1 MKEIIGKTIQSVL
14 VNADESRLRFVCDDG
29 PVTFE
34 VEGDC
39 CSNSWFA
46 DLIGYQALVRH
57 RVADVYEVELTEGN
71 APPLDVPSSGRLTA
85 EGRTRQDSDEIYGY
99 VITTDA
105 GRCTVAFRNSSN
117 GYYGGSCGVTTADD
131 LSWKPIEDDWS
142 AS

>member
-1 MKEIIGKTIQSVL
+1 MKELVGKTIQSVL

-29 PVTFE
+29 PLTFE
-34 VEGDC
+34 VEGEC

-46 DLIGYQALVRH
+46 DLIGYQALVGH
-57 RVADVYEVELTEGN
+57 RVADVHDVELTEGKT
-71 APPLDVPSSGRLTA
+71 PPLDVPSSDSLTA
-85 EGRTRQDSDEIYGY
+85 NGRTRQGYDLLYGY

-131 LSWKPIEDDWS
+131 PSWKPIEDDWS